1 MARSRKRYT
10 SQEKAAILR
19 EHLID
24 HVPVSDLCDK
34 HGIQPTLFYNWQ
46 RALFENLPALI
57 ERGARSSAKQ
67 SNGQVEKLQK
77 KLAHKD
83 EVIAQIMEDFVAV
96 KKSLGEP

>member
-1 MARSRKRYT
+1 MARSRKRYS

-24 HVPVSDLCDK
+24 HAPVSDLCDK
-34 HGIQPTLFYNWQ
+34 HGIQPTLFYTWQ
-46 RALFENLPALI
+46 RALFENLPSLF